1 VSDCSTVFHFS
12 VPVPHKGYNVVRND
26 WHQVLLGTMSVSL
39 VGGYARNS
47 PDHCRPN
54 ILALNFATTLV
65 QSLIFLVIF
74 MGLAGLLLYAF
85 HTSTAPCKRYS
96 SLEGFQRPD
105 RSSGRSIV
113 ITSFLLTVVYLPLS
127 TLAVHVITWS
137 DDLWAVPNPYLN
149 STTNPPVVAP
159 LGPPD
164 QFRDPLDFCYT
175 TTMKKNEINFAP
187 VVVIA
192 AIMILFAVR
201 ESPFVHIVPRPYNP
215 F

>member
-1 VSDCSTVFHFS
+1 MF
-12 VPVPHKGYNVVRND
+12 
-26 WHQVLLGTMSVSL
+26 VL
-39 VGGYARNS
+39 GGYTRNS
-47 PDHCRPN
+47 PDLCRPN
-54 ILALNFATTLV
+54 ILALNFATTLI
-65 QSLIFLVIF
+65 QSLIFLLIF

-96 SLEGFQRPD
+96 SLEGFQQPE
-105 RSSGRSIV
+105 RSSGRGIV
-113 ITSFLLTVVYLPLS
+113 ITSFLLTVIYLPLS

-137 DDLWAVPNPYLN
+137 DDLWPVPNPYLN

-175 TTMKKNEINFAP
+175 TTMNKNEINFAP
-187 VVVIA
+187 AVVII
-192 AIMILFAVR
+192 AITILFAVR
-201 ESPFVHIVPRPYNP
+201 ISPFVYIIPRPSNP

>member
-1 VSDCSTVFHFS
+1 
-12 VPVPHKGYNVVRND
+12 
-26 WHQVLLGTMSVSL
+26 MSVSL
-39 VGGYARNS
+39 VGGYTRSS

-54 ILALNFATTLV
+54 FLALNFATTLI
-65 QSLIFLVIF
+65 QSLIFLLIF

-85 HTSTAPCKRYS
+85 HASTAPCKRYS
-96 SLEGFQRPD
+96 SLEGFQQPD

-113 ITSFLLTVVYLPLS
+113 ITSFLLTVIYLPLS

-137 DDLWAVPNPYLN
+137 DDLWAVPNPYFN

-175 TTMKKNEINFAP
+175 TTMNKNEINFAP
-187 VVVIA
+187 AVVII
-192 AIMILFAVR
+192 AIIILFAVR
-201 ESPFVHIVPRPYNP
+201 ESPFVPRPSNP